1 MKKLFSEFKPVSAG
15 EWKLRIE
22 KDLKETSYDSLLKTN
37 GNGIT
42 IKPFYTREDL
52 ANETNPVFTSSDW
65 DICARI
71 FVTNEKEAN
80 RQALENLQNGVSG
93 LCFIIQKHYDFN
105 ILLDNISVPH
115 IYIQFVINENIAAF
129 VTGFKNYLHANGIN
143 EKELNCSI
151 VYDSIGQHLKSG
163 QGINNN
169 KTEQLT
175 FVLNTQNT
183 KGIKTICVDGS
194 IYQNAGANTSYELA
208 ATLSHLNEYMNWLNN
223 AGQIQLAEKI
233 QVTLATG
240 TDFFE
245 EIAKLRAFRKL
256 AALVFETY
264 SIHPELH
271 IHCETSNVYRSQ
283 FDSYSNLLR
292 DSVSGMAAV
301 LGGCNSLVIHAF
313 NETVEGQN
321 SFSSRMSRNQQL
333 IFKEEA
339 YLDKVADVA
348 AGSFYIETLTEQIAV
363 KAWEFFQEIEK
374 NGGLIQLFENGKL
387 KAKIDQQADEL
398 VNAYKSGK
406 RVLIGVNK
414 FPNPKD
420 APIAKPTGIKKTKGL
435 DALSLTNEILAPQE
449 VNA

>member
-22 KDLKETSYDSLLKTN
+22 KDLKETRFDSLLKTN
-37 GNGIT
+37 RNGIT

-52 ANETNPVFTSSDW
+52 HAETNPVFTASNW
-65 DICARI
+65 DICAR
-71 FVTNEKEAN
+71 VLVSNEKEAN
-80 RQALENLQNGVSG
+80 KQALENLQNGVSG
-93 LCFIIQKHYDFN
+93 LCFVIQKQYDFN

-115 IYIQFVINENIAAF
+115 IYIQFIVNENIAAF
-129 VTGFKNYLHANGIN
+129 VTGFKNYLHAKGIN
-143 EKELNCSI
+143 EEELNCSI
-151 VYDSIGQHLKSG
+151 VYDSIGQHLKKG
-163 QGINNN
+163 QGMSNN
-169 KTEQLT
+169 KTEELT
-175 FVLNTQNT
+175 FLLNTRNT
-183 KGIKTICVDGS
+183 KGLKTICVDGS
-194 IYQNAGANTSYELA
+194 IYQNAGANASYELA
-208 ATLSHLNEYMNWLNN
+208 ATLSHLNEYLNWLDN

-256 AALVFETY
+256 AALVFEAY
-264 SIHPELH
+264 SIQPQLY

-292 DSVSGMAAV
+292 DSISGMAAV
-301 LGGCNSLVIHAF
+301 LGGCNSLIIHAF

-363 KAWEFFQEIEK
+363 KAWEYFREIEK
-374 NGGLIQLFENGKL
+374 NGGLIQLFESGKL
-387 KAKIDQQADEL
+387 KTRIDQQADEL
-398 VNAYKSGK
+398 VNAYKNGK

-420 APIAKPTGIKKTKGL
+420 APIAKPTGIKKTKGI